1 MINEDL
7 LQYLWQYQLFDKN
20 HLETVGGFPLR
31 ILKQGI
37 LNPNSGPDFENVRI
51 VIGQIEWAGKV
62 ELHVSS
68 SDWTKHKHQNDPAY
82 ENVVLHV
89 VWTKDQAI
97 FRKDGTEI
105 PTLALADKT
114 HPELV
119 HKYKNLKESQLS
131 IPCENLFPAQNE
143 LSKTSMIEKA
153 LARRLER
160 KAAEAILLY
169 QELHHNFEELAYR
182 MLMKNFGFKLNAEP
196 FLRLAQNLPQKILA
210 KHRGNELQIE
220 ALLFGQAGF
229 LDNPMDE
236 YSKKLSSEYQFLA
249 SKYDLASSKLT
260 RADWRFLRTRP
271 QNFPTVRLAQVAAIL
286 NQTSALF
293 SLFIE
298 SENLEF
304 NPKLSSYWQHH
315 YDWGKQT
322 SKGNHLGKD
331 SLNNIMINTVA
342 PLLAAYYQIS
352 DDYSYFE
359 KALGVLEKVE
369 PEKNFITRIWQS
381 LGKKCSSAFDSQGLI
396 EQYNEYCT
404 QKKCLSCV
412 IGVEILK
419 S

>member
-1 MINEDL
+1 MIKEDL

-20 HLETVGGFPLR
+20 QLETVEGFPLR

-62 ELHVSS
+62 ELHVNS
-68 SDWTKHKHQNDPAY
+68 SDWMKHKHQNDPAY
-82 ENVVLHV
+82 ENVILHV
-89 VWTKDQAI
+89 VWVKDQAI
-97 FRKDGTEI
+97 FRKDCTEI

-119 HKYKNLKESQLS
+119 RKYKNLKESQLS
-131 IPCENLFPAQNE
+131 IPCENLFPAQSE

-169 QELHHNFEELAYR
+169 QELNHDFEELAYQ
-182 MLMKNFGFKLNAEP
+182 MLMKNFGFKLNTEP
-196 FLRLAQNLPQKILA
+196 FLRLAQNLPQKVLA
-210 KHRGNELQIE
+210 KHRGNEFQIE

-229 LDNPMDE
+229 LDNPIDE
-236 YSKKLSSEYQFLA
+236 YSKKISSVYHFLSH
-249 SKYDLASSKLT
+249 KYDLAINKLN

-271 QNFPTVRLAQVAAIL
+271 QNFPTVRLAQIAAIL
-286 NQTSALF
+286 NQNSALF

-298 SENLEF
+298 SKNLEF
-304 NPKLSSYWQHH
+304 NPKLSSYWQQH
-315 YDWGKQT
+315 YDWGKQA

-331 SLNNIMINTVA
+331 SVSNIKINTVA
-342 PLLAAYYQIS
+342 PLLAAYYQIT

-359 KALGVLEKVE
+359 KALGILEKIE
-369 PEKNFITRIWQS
+369 SEKNFITRIWQS
-381 LGKKCSSAFDSQGLI
+381 LGKKCGSAFDSQGLI
-396 EQYNEYCT
+396 EQYNEYCI